1 VAYTTPG
8 SVLNH
13 IPRDLAYAARSLS
26 KARAFTAVAVVTLA
40 LGIGANTAIFSIIN
54 AVWLRPLPF
63 RDPGQ
68 LVFVWSSGATGQPQT
83 LTPGRFVDLRDQ
95 MASIDAMAG
104 ICQFGFTLT
113 GGGDPEAIDGSSVS
127 SNFFDVLGA
136 APMLGDTF
144 HAGRADERAVVLSY
158 GLWTRRFGADP
169 SIVGR
174 DITLNGTSRQVV
186 AVMPREFAWPAI
198 TTQPSTSAGPEL
210 WIPGAMKDIP
220 RTPVD
225 RATEDLSANR
235 GLGILRAVA
244 RLKNGVTPSQAAR
257 EGELV
262 ARRLAETYPS
272 SDQGHGVV
280 VVPMRAQFFGPVTEP
295 LLILLGA
302 VGFVLAIAC
311 ANVASL
317 LLGRATSRRRE
328 MAIRLALGASRIRVV
343 QQLLTESVVLS
354 VAGATAGLALAAWL
368 APWLARVNPTGVR
381 VGEIGVDGRVL
392 AFTLLVAV
400 VTGLVFGLAPAMQAV
415 RGMPNE
421 DLKDGGSRSGSAGPR
436 ARRTRDALVAAEVA
450 IALVLLVGAGLLL
463 RSFSAL
469 SHVDTGI
476 DARNLLTFNI
486 SLPRDRVPTESARAA
501 FHAEVLRRVETIP
514 GVVRAGAAV
523 TLPIGGDTF
532 ASSYAVEGA
541 PAPRPG
547 EEPNAGLQ
555 IVTPGYFDAIGMRVV
570 NGRDFSDSD
579 SADAPRVVA
588 VNQALAKQA
597 WPGGDA
603 IGRRMRTD
611 PDEPWLTV
619 VAVVSDMRHGGPA
632 AAPRPE
638 FYQPLAQRPFSSMA
652 FVVRTLGDPSKIVPA
667 VRREVAS
674 LDPALPVSK
683 VATMEE
689 HVARALSAPRVMS
702 TLVAAFGALALAL
715 AIVGIYGVMSY
726 AVTERTRELAIRAAL
741 GASRRDVLRIVMGK
755 ALTLAGCGIGAGLIA
770 AVLVCRTMAGMLF
783 GIPAL
788 DLATFVTASIAL
800 LAIALLAALVPA
812 IRAMRVEASQVLR
825 GSRC

>member
-1 VAYTTPG
+1 MTCTTLR
-8 SVLNH
+8 SAFTH

-26 KARAFTAVAVVTLA
+26 RARAFTAVAVVTLA

-83 LTPGRFVDLRDQ
+83 LTPGRFVDLREQ
-95 MASIDAMAG
+95 MASLEGMAG

-136 APMLGDTF
+136 KPLLGDTF
-144 HAGRADERAVVLSY
+144 HGGTADERAVVLSY
-158 GLWTRRFGADP
+158 GLWARRFGSDP
-169 SIVGR
+169 AIVGR
-174 DITLNGTSRQVV
+174 DITLNGTSRRVV

-198 TTQPSTSAGPEL
+198 TTQPSTAAGPEL
-210 WIPGAMKDIP
+210 WIPGAVKDIP
-220 RTPVD
+220 RTPTD

-244 RLKNGVTPSQAAR
+244 RLKAGVTPAQAQRDGQIVAAR
-257 EGELV
+257 
-262 ARRLAETYPS
+262 LASIYPA
-272 SDQGHGVV
+272 SDEGHGVV
-280 VVPMRAQFFGPVTEP
+280 VVPMGAQFFGAFTQP

-302 VGFVLAIAC
+302 VAFVLAIAC

-328 MAIRLALGASRIRVV
+328 IAIRLAIGASRARVV
-343 QQLLTESVVLS
+343 QQLLTESVLLS
-354 VAGATAGLALAAWL
+354 LTGAVAGLSLAVWL
-368 APWLARVNPTGVR
+368 APWFTRINPAAVR
-381 VGEIGVDGRVL
+381 VGDIGVDGRVL
-392 AFTLLVAV
+392 VFTLLVAV
-400 VTGLVFGLAPAMQAV
+400 FTGVVFGLAPAMQAA
-415 RGMPNE
+415 GGSPND
-421 DLKDGGSRSGSAGPR
+421 DLKDGGSRGGSAGPR
-436 ARRTRDALVAAEVA
+436 ARRTRDVLVAAEVA

-476 DARNLLTFNI
+476 DSRNLLTFNI
-486 SLPRDRVPTESARAA
+486 SLPRDRVTTGPARAA
-501 FHAEVLRRVETIP
+501 FHAELLRRVSTIP
-514 GVVRAGAAV
+514 GVLRAGAAV

-532 ASSYAVEGA
+532 SSAYAVEGA

-547 EEPNAGLQ
+547 EEPSAGLQ
-555 IVTPGYFDAIGMRVV
+555 VITPGYFGAIGMHLVH
-570 NGRDFSDSD
+570 GRDFTDSD
-579 SADAPRVVA
+579 TADAPAVVA

-597 WPGGDA
+597 WPGRDA
-603 IGRRMRTD
+603 IGRRMRTGA
-611 PDEPWLTV
+611 DEPWLTV

-632 AAPRPE
+632 APPRPE

-652 FVVRTLGDPSKIVPA
+652 FVVRTSGNPSAIVPA
-667 VRREVAS
+667 IRREAAA
-674 LDPALPVSK
+674 LDPGLPVSK
-683 VATMEE
+683 VATMDE

-726 AVTERTRELAIRAAL
+726 AVTERTREIAIRAAL
-741 GASRRDVLRIVMGK
+741 GATRVDVLKIVVGRAM
-755 ALTLAGCGIGAGLIA
+755 LLAACGVAAGLVGA
-770 AVLVCRTMAGMLF
+770 ALLSRTMAGMLF

-788 DLATFVTASIAL
+788 DVATFATASVAL
-800 LAIALLAALVPA
+800 MAVALLAALVPA
-812 IRAMRVEASQVLR
+812 VRAMRVD
-825 GSRC
+825 GS